1 MFEGTLNGAP
11 LNELAI
17 NETPAEPVYLPEAVA
32 TIRVDVQG
40 NPQVRGNVFASTAI
54 AGIAITAEGD
64 GTVNPSSEGLSAI
77 HLAGAL
83 QATVSPSSEGVA
95 GVRLSGQASPTINPS
110 SDGVAEIRLA
120 LPGELTLSPSSQ
132 GVAEVRID
140 VIGDVTVSGGVD
152 SGGIAKLR
160 VRPRLSP
167 YVWTYLY
174 NEGLGVIRAGGIVSP
189 LARPRI
195 PGVYAQPPPARAM
208 MSPERLAAMG
218 VYDESREFE
227 PDRESREIEVQPERV
242 SE

>member
-11 LNELAI
+11 INELAI
-17 NETPAEPVYLPEAVA
+17 NETPAEPVRMPEAVA

-64 GTVNPSSEGLSAI
+64 GTVNPSSEGLSEI
-77 HLAGAL
+77 RLAGDL
-83 QATVSPSSEGVA
+83 QATVS
-95 GVRLSGQASPTINPS
+95 PS

-120 LPGELTLSPSSQ
+120 PPGELTLNPSSQ
-132 GVAEVRID
+132 GVAEVRIG

-195 PGVYAQPPPARAM
+195 PGIYAQPPPARAM
-208 MSPERLAAMG
+208 MSPERLAALG

-242 SE
+242 RE

>member
-11 LNELAI
+11 INELAI
-17 NETPAEPVYLPEAVA
+17 NETPAEPVRMPEAVA

-64 GTVNPSSEGLSAI
+64 GTVNPSSEGLSEI
-77 HLAGAL
+77 RLAGDL
-83 QATVSPSSEGVA
+83 QATVS
-95 GVRLSGQASPTINPS
+95 PS

-120 LPGELTLSPSSQ
+120 PPGELTLNPSSQ
-132 GVAEVRID
+132 GVAEVRIG

-174 NEGLGVIRAGGIVSP
+174 NEGLGVKV
-189 LARPRI
+189 
-195 PGVYAQPPPARAM
+195 
-208 MSPERLAAMG
+208 E
-218 VYDESREFE
+218 
-227 PDRESREIEVQPERV
+227 
-242 SE
+242 

>member
-11 LNELAI
+11 INELAI
-17 NETPAEPVYLPEAVA
+17 NETPAEPVRMPEAVA

-64 GTVNPSSEGLSAI
+64 GTVNPSSEGLSEI
-77 HLAGAL
+77 RLAGDL
-83 QATVSPSSEGVA
+83 QATVS
-95 GVRLSGQASPTINPS
+95 PS

-120 LPGELTLSPSSQ
+120 PPGELTLNPSSQ
-132 GVAEVRID
+132 GVAEVRIG

-195 PGVYAQPPPARAM
+195 PGIYAQPPPARAM
-208 MSPERLAAMG
+208 MSPERLAALD

-242 SE
+242 RE

>member
-11 LNELAI
+11 INELAI
-17 NETPAEPVYLPEAVA
+17 NETPAEPVYLPETIA

-64 GTVNPSSEGLSAI
+64 GTVNPSSEGLSEI
-77 HLAGAL
+77 RLAGDL

-110 SDGVAEIRLA
+110 SDGVAEI
-120 LPGELTLSPSSQ
+120 
-132 GVAEVRID
+132 RID

-174 NEGLGVIRAGGIVSP
+174 NEGIGVIRAGGIVSP

-195 PGVYAQPPPARAM
+195 PGIYAQPPPARAM
-208 MSPERLAAMG
+208 MSPERLAALG

-227 PDRESREIEVQPERV
+227 PDRDSREIEVQPERV
-242 SE
+242 RE

>member
-1 MFEGTLNGAP
+1 MLFEGTLNGAP

-17 NETPAEPVYLPEAVA
+17 NETPAEPVYLPETIA
-32 TIRVDVQG
+32 TIRVDAQG
-40 NPQVRGNVFASTAI
+40 NPQVRGSIFASTAI
-54 AGIAITAEGD
+54 AGIIITAEGD
-64 GTVNPSSEGLSAI
+64 GTAN
-77 HLAGAL
+77 
-83 QATVSPSSEGVA
+83 PSSEGVA
-95 GVRLSGQASPTINPS
+95 GARLSGQASPTISPS

-120 LPGELTLSPSSQ
+120 LPGELTLNPSSE

-174 NEGLGVIRAGGIVSP
+174 NEGLGVIRTGGIVSP

-195 PGVYAQPPPARAM
+195 PGIYAQPPQARAM
-208 MSPERLAAMG
+208 MSPERLAALG

-227 PDRESREIEVQPERV
+227 PDRDSREIEVQPERV
-242 SE
+242 RE